1 MQYGYHK
8 GHQCVSA
15 VLNKQLMHGILHHTK
30 QTIVWIEND
39 AVGCYHMV
47 NNLLL
52 LKIHHHGVP
61 KPAEQALA
69 DTWSNAIHH
78 IHTRFSVS
86 TTTYGNTKEVELFG
100 PAKAPP

>member
-1 MQYGYHK
+1 
-8 GHQCVSA
+8 
-15 VLNKQLMHGILHHTK
+15 MHDILYHTK
-30 QTIVWIEND
+30 QTITIVCIEND
-39 AVGCYHMV
+39 AVECYDHMV
-47 NNLLL
+47 NNLLF

-86 TTTYGNTKEVELFG
+86 TTTYGSTKEVELFG
-100 PAKAPP
+100 PGQGSTLVPFLWPLLFSSHQ